1 MQTFHPELIR
11 HMDGR
16 AEQRSLARRWRMAHA
31 SRRNARRVE
40 APRTEAP
47 AASGAAAVIRTC

>member
-11 HMDGR
+11 HMDAR

-31 SRRNARRVE
+31 GRRNARRTE
-40 APRTEAP
+40 TPRPEVP
-47 AASGAAAVIRTC
+47 AATGAASVIRTC